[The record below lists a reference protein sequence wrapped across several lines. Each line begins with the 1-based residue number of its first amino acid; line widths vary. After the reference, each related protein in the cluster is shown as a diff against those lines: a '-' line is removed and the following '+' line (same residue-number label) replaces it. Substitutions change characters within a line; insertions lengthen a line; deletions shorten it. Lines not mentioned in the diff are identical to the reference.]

1 MKKHDDFDMDDLD
14 LDLGDTQPEP
24 KEKPFSFNDLDL
36 GLDFDLSFLDDIE
49 DPEET
54 KEPPKPAAPQ
64 EPIKRP
70 APVQAAPAA
79 PAAQSVRRPAAPAA
93 SSRPAASQ
101 NPQRPVGT
109 PSGQRPVNANGQR
122 PGGGMPP
129 HPANAQRGMNGQRPA
144 GTRPT
149 GGQRPAG
156 SPSGQRPAGS
166 PNGQRPAGASGQ
178 RPAARRPM
186 PAQEAPATK
195 KKKSGPRLGGVIFYT
210 LYFLFILVFFLGT
223 FIGLNWLH
231 GWLTDFE
238 LAQPGPKAEQVFTQ
252 LFTNPDWGALYES
265 AGAKDSAYEGKDA
278 YVTYMQNKVGDQKL
292 TYLETSAGLSG
303 DKKYVV
309 RLGSEKVAAFTL
321 TDKNKATATD
331 TKLDNLS
338 KIPDWQLSTV
348 EVYFDRQDTY
358 YVVKLDGHTAMVNDV
373 ALDDDTIIQVATT
386 KAEDYLPEG
395 TTGASMCTQQVSGLM
410 AQPVVTIFDRDG
422 NQMEVTYDEAT
433 RTFTERLESNT
444 MSDDQRAAAV
454 KAAETYCN
462 WMLAVDNDRGHAA
475 QIFDPTGDAYKTLTS
490 ITRDNLWVQSNNG
503 FTFDNMNVTDFALY
517 NGDIFSVR
525 VTMDVN
531 VTRTDGSIKNY
542 PYASSL
548 FFRKNDAGKW
558 MCFNSTNADVSEPVG
573 RVRLT
578 FMNGETEID
587 SRFYGTD
594 AKEIVTPV
602 VSTPEGKVFTGWVT
616 IDQDENG
623 AKVYN
628 LQFQPDEE
636 GKVSI
641 PDGVTLKPMTLYALF
656 QNPGEQ
662 TTIPTASAETTGDAT
677 AETTAATEGA

>member
-14 LDLGDTQPEP
+14 LDLEDTQPEP

-49 DPEET
+49 DPAEET
-54 KEPPKPAAPQ
+54 AKAEPVKEPEPQPAA
-64 EPIKRP
+64 KRP
-70 APVQAAPAA
+70 APQQMPQQPPRKPAA
-79 PAAQSVRRPAAPAA
+79 PAAQRPVSANAQRPVNAQRPAGA
-93 SSRPAASQ
+93 Q
-101 NPQRPVGT
+101 NPQRPT
-109 PSGQRPVNANGQR
+109 
-122 PGGGMPP
+122 GGMPP
-129 HPANAQRGMNGQRPA
+129 HPANAQRAANGQRPVGPNGQRPVNGQRPA
-144 GTRPT
+144 AGTPGQKPT
-149 GGQRPAG
+149 GK
-156 SPSGQRPAGS
+156 
-166 PNGQRPAGASGQ
+166 
-178 RPAARRPM
+178 RPM
-186 PAQEAPATK
+186 PAPEAPATK

-223 FIGLNWLH
+223 FLGLNWLH
-231 GWLTDFE
+231 GWLTDYE

-303 DKKYVV
+303 DKKFVV

-338 KIPDWQLSTV
+338 KIPDWQLGSV

-358 YVVKLDGHTAMVNDV
+358 YVVKLDGHTALVNDV

-395 TTGASMCTQQVSGLM
+395 TTGASMCTQQVDGLM
-410 AQPVVTIFDRDG
+410 AQPVVTIFDKDG
-422 NQMEVTYDEAT
+422 NQMEVTYDEST

-444 MSDDQRAAAV
+444 MSDTQREAAV

-475 QIFDPTGDAYKTLTS
+475 QIFDPTGDAYKSLTS
-490 ITRDNLWVQSNNG
+490 LSASDLWVQSNNG
-503 FTFDNMNVTDFALY
+503 FTFDDIEVKDFALY

-525 VTMDVN
+525 VTMNVN
-531 VTRTDGSIKNY
+531 VTRTDGTIKNF

-558 MCFNSTNADVSEPVG
+558 MCFNSTNVDVSQPVG

-578 FMNGETEID
+578 FMNGETEVH
-587 SRFYGTD
+587 SQFYGTD

-602 VSTPEGKVFTGWVT
+602 VPTPEGKVFTGWVT

-628 LQFQPDEE
+628 LQFQPDDE

-662 TTIPTASAETTGDAT
+662 TTIPTASAETTGETT
-677 AETTAATEGA
+677 AETTPATEGA